1 MDNKDIEG
9 LNKLAT
15 DLIIEART
23 MAIGDIE
30 GLIKGKA
37 ETPDGHGPDP
47 DNTLQ
52 PFDPAKANFDK
63 LIDELDAKHDE
74 ATRALN
80 IIGEW
85 IERVWASRIDNE
97 DDTKKLEQYKNVLD
111 YILANVDTKEPG
123 YSTTGPYVK

>member
-1 MDNKDIEG
+1 MDSKDIED
-9 LNKLAT
+9 LNLAYVKLIT
-15 DLIIEART
+15 
-23 MAIGDIE
+23 E
-30 GLIKGKA
+30 GRKYYALQL
-37 ETPDGHGPDP
+37 EDPDGHGPDP
-47 DNTLQ
+47 DTTLQ

-80 IIGEW
+80 TIGEW
-85 IERVWASRIDNE
+85 IERVWVSRIDNE

-111 YILANVDTKEPG
+111 YILANVDTKELG